1 MRSGRCVDGCSQL
14 QGRPNYNFI
23 TKSLLYRNRKCGWGR
38 AWEGVASWGGMVGE
52 AELDPR
58 LIERSAP
65 VAARAT
71 TLGRRGRR

>member
-23 TKSLLYRNRKCGWGR
+23 TKSLQEQEMRMGACVGGGGCG
-38 AWEGVASWGGMVGE
+38 VVGGMVGE

-58 LIERSAP
+58 LIERTECS
-65 VAARAT
+65 
-71 TLGRRGRR
+71 RGRASDAL